1 MLVKRN
7 TTQGVKV
14 EGVGIRLGLAD
25 GNEES
30 LEEVSMELVQVEKR
44 KLEFGFLPLGEE
56 VVEDEDW
63 VEIAFEAPPSKA
75 RVVEKL
81 GVHLPSK
88 LKQVEIASLNI
99 STAKF

>member
-30 LEEVSMELVQVEKR
+30 LEEVSMELVEKR

-63 VEIAFEAPPSKA
+63 VEIAFEVPPSKA